1 MNGVVDRE
9 PSSGRGSN
17 GDGSAGSSMSLLDRV
32 RAHDPA
38 AWRQLVDLYGP
49 LIGYWCRRSGLQAAD
64 VADVTQAVFMSVAR
78 QLPDFRPAH
87 LSYGN
92 LSDGAMSDGA
102 MSDGEKTREAAHPSP
117 ADSQASSA
125 ATGRR
130 SGLFLNWLSIVT
142 RRKLIDWRRSV
153 RPDQAQGGSSAV
165 RRLQAQ
171 IDPLESETESSEEL
185 PDFVSECQADGEL
198 SRVWSGVVTRGL
210 EQIRDE
216 FQERTWRAFWRT
228 VVDGQATSLVA
239 VELGLTP
246 ASIRQAKSRIL
257 RRLRQQL
264 GDL

>member
-1 MNGVVDRE
+1 MNGIVDRE
-9 PSSGRGSN
+9 PSSGTGSN

-49 LIGYWCRRSGLQAAD
+49 LIGYWCRRAGLQAAD

-78 QLPDFRPAH
+78 QLPDFRAT
-87 LSYGN
+87 LSNQVG
-92 LSDGAMSDGA
+92 SSH
-102 MSDGEKTREAAHPSP
+102 GEKTPTTTNSSP
-117 ADSQASSA
+117 GESQASSP

-165 RRLQAQ
+165 RRLHAHV
-171 IDPLESETESSEEL
+171 DPLELEHEAFDEVAAFESPVHS
-185 PDFVSECQADGEL
+185 DGEL
-198 SRVWSGVVTRGL
+198 SRVWSGVVSRGL
-210 EQIRDE
+210 EQIRPE
-216 FQERTWRAFWRT
+216 FHAKTWAAFWRT
-228 VVDGQATSLVA
+228 VIDGQATSLVA
-239 VELGLTP
+239 AELGLTP

>member
-1 MNGVVDRE
+1 
-9 PSSGRGSN
+9 
-17 GDGSAGSSMSLLDRV
+17 LLDRV
-32 RAHDPA
+32 RAQDPV

-49 LIGYWCRRSGLQAAD
+49 LVGYWCRRSGLQAAD

-78 QLPDFRPAH
+78 KLPDFRIPYSRQVGSSH
-87 LSYGN
+87 
-92 LSDGAMSDGA
+92 
-102 MSDGEKTREAAHPSP
+102 GEKTTTTTTAVPAALSG
-117 ADSQASSA
+117 SSA

-130 SGLFLNWLSIVT
+130 SGLFLNWLSVVT
-142 RRKLIDWRRSV
+142 RRKLIDWRRAV

-171 IDPLESETESSEEL
+171 IDPLESETESSEEM
-185 PDFVSECQADGEL
+185 PDFVSACEADGEL
-198 SRVWSGVVTRGL
+198 SRVWSVVVSRGL
-210 EQIRDE
+210 EQIRHE
-216 FQERTWRAFWRT
+216 FQERTWAAFWRT